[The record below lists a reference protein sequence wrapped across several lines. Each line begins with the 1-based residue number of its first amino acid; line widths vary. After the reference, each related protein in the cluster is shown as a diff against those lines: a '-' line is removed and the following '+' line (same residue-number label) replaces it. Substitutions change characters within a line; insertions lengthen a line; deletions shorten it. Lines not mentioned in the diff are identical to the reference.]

1 MNKHIHCGTPKC
13 CGECTSEKENNE
25 MSIKELM
32 DEIEKLKS
40 RVEALEKELKINEEE
55 LPVVNTNSDDVD
67 AFNGA

>member
-1 MNKHIHCGTPKC
+1 MNKHIHCGTPEC

-32 DEIEKLKS
+32 DEIEKLKA

-55 LPVVNTNSDDVD
+55 LPKENIKVDVD